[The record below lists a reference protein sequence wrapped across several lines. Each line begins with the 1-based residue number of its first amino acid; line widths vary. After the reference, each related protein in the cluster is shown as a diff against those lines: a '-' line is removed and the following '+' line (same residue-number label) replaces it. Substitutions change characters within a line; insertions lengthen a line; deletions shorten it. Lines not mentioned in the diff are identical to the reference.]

1 MRILAVAGFIATAVG
16 AGIEVVLS
24 GLVIPGAIFVAI
36 PLTLAALVWLR
47 SDRLSLGL
55 AALVA
60 ALFLYGNVTYSV
72 TLARL
77 QHLEQLGPFVD
88 AALRTLGLLAALI
101 GSAAAAIIRQGPHS
115 RSSVPR

>member
-1 MRILAVAGFIATAVG
+1 MRVLAVAGFIATAVG
-16 AGIEVVLS
+16 AGIEVVLT
-24 GLVIPGAIFVAI
+24 GLVMPGAIFVAI
-36 PLTLAALVWLR
+36 PLALATLVWLR

-72 TLARL
+72 TVARL
-77 QHLEQLGPFVD
+77 EHPEELGPFVD

-101 GSAAAAIIRQGPHS
+101 GSGAAAIIGQRPQS